1 MVQNLERIFVLDAID
16 SADAQEPVGAS
27 LAAPSCP
34 VRCCSSRRLTFGCL
48 SPCVSIEGLP
58 FFFQSKNLGLHSRVQ
73 HLEHLMLF
81 SCYLASQSAPWR
93 SSDATLFWSWPFL
106 ALLRR
111 VLVRTTQSPAHWNS
125 SPNMQISIKCC
136 PIFTRFAPDRSK
148 KPRAINLTHRN
159 QYK

>member
-1 MVQNLERIFVLDAID
+1 M
-16 SADAQEPVGAS
+16 
-27 LAAPSCP
+27 SCP
-34 VRCCSSRRLTFGCL
+34 RASWGIPCSSIL
-48 SPCVSIEGLP
+48 SCSMLVLKETYLWLSLPMCVHWRTSFLLP
-58 FFFQSKNLGLHSRVQ
+58 KQNLGLHSRVQ

-81 SCYLASQSAPWR
+81 SCHLASQSALWS